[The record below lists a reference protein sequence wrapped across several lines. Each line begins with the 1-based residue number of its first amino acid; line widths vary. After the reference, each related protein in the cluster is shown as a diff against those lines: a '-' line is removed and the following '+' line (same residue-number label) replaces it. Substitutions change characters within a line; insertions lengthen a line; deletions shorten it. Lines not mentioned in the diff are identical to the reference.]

1 MLKVTSIGMDL
12 GMLYGGHIFVLES
25 TKVFFLLS
33 FFFFLFS
40 KYVFGLV
47 FCEDYAVKFHKFLL
61 FFKKKKK
68 VKQNKLK
75 VNQNYTKKKK
85 KYIYI

>member
-1 MLKVTSIGMDL
+1 MYEMLKVTSIGMDL

-47 FCEDYAVKFHKFLL
+47 FYEDYAVKFHKFLL
-61 FFKKKKK
+61 FLKKEKKSET
-68 VKQNKLK
+68 KQTKSKPKLH
-75 VNQNYTKKKK
+75 
-85 KYIYI
+85 